1 MTVDL
6 NVRIDEHSDL
16 DSFVAMARS
25 LGLEGIAT
33 SLKLDTPFSRL
44 EDGFLLAVRTDLS
57 DTTLGSLKK
66 KVGFA
71 RQRSALVVVQLGKTQ
86 VSNWAAED
94 NRVDILALSNL
105 SKENSLKHSTAKLAA
120 QSGTA
125 LEIPVSPLLVTT
137 GLERSKII
145 KRYRECIQT
154 ALTSGMQLVLTSGAT
169 EPILMRSPD
178 ALRYIGQVLGMESVY
193 LQNAVK
199 DFPNALLSRN
209 EKSLSADFV
218 AHGVEII
225 QRGESSEED

>member
-6 NVRIDEHSDL
+6 NVRIDKHSDL
-16 DSFVAMARS
+16 DSFVEMARA

-33 SLKLDTPFSRL
+33 SLKLETPFSRL
-44 EDGFLLAVRTDLS
+44 EDGFLLAVRTDLGA
-57 DTTLGSLKK
+57 TALGSLKK
-66 KVGFA
+66 KVGLA

-105 SKENSLKHSTAKLAA
+105 SKENSLKLSTAKLAA

-125 LEIPVSPLLVTT
+125 LEIPVSPLLATA

-154 ALTSGMQLVLTSGAT
+154 ALKSGMQLVLTSGASK
-169 EPILMRSPD
+169 PILMRSPD
-178 ALRYIGQVLGMESVY
+178 ALRYIGEVLGMESAY
-193 LQNAVK
+193 LRNAVK
-199 DFPNALLSRN
+199 DFPKALLGKN
-209 EKSLSADFV
+209 ERSLSADSI
-218 AHGVEII
+218 ARGVEIVH
-225 QRGESSEED
+225 RGESNEED

>member
-6 NVRIDEHSDL
+6 NVRIDKQSDL
-16 DSFVAMARS
+16 DSFMAMART
-25 LGLEGIAT
+25 LGLDGVAT

-44 EDGFLLAVRTDLS
+44 EDGFLLAVRTDLKA
-57 DTTLGSLKK
+57 TALGSLKK

-94 NRVDILALSNL
+94 NRVDILTLSNL
-105 SKENSLKHSTAKLAA
+105 SKESSLKLSTAKLAA

-125 LEIPVSPLLVTT
+125 LEIPVAPLLATT

-154 ALTSGMQLVLTSGAT
+154 ALTSGMQVVLTSGAS

-178 ALRYIGQVLGMESVY
+178 ALRYIGRVLGMDSAY
-193 LQNAVK
+193 LRSAVK
-199 DFPNALLSRN
+199 DFPKALLGRN
-209 EKSLSADFV
+209 ERSLSADSI
-218 AHGVEII
+218 ASGVEIVH
-225 QRGESSEED
+225 RGESNEED